1 MSEEYTEEQQQA
13 ALAVEAK
20 HANGGFC
27 NVRCRETKW
36 LCDDWNDAYPAIRWI
51 QANRVLTPRRLAP

>member
-1 MSEEYTEEQQQA
+1 MSETYNEEQQQRALEVQA
-13 ALAVEAK
+13 A

-36 LCDDWNDAYPAIRWI
+36 LCDTWNENYPALRWI
-51 QANRVLTPRRLAP
+51 QAQRVMTTEAAP